1 MPMIMKSSE
10 SDTDILIFEPGMV
23 GHRLTW
29 LRYITE
35 DFLERGYKIT
45 WAVDFRPGAK
55 NIIEEQLA
63 GVRPQVSI
71 LSVFDEQGQWRGGSK
86 LKSLEEC
93 QRISQAKQVF
103 LNELDE
109 IASNLLRRAAMGLFP
124 SRALQGRLS
133 GVYFRPRF
141 LTAPRRPIGNIVKA
155 RGFRRL
161 CEQGWF
167 RHIYLVDEYLFSS
180 LKNEQGG
187 VFYFLPDPWS
197 GDYSCRS
204 EDARS
209 ALGIPMNKVV
219 FLHYG
224 MGDRRKGLHLV
235 VEALASSA
243 EDSVMYLLCAGDMGH
258 DRRLLEKLAALERR
272 GSAKLLNRY
281 VSDDEERLCFRAAD
295 GVLLPY
301 VHHYGSSGVLS
312 RAAAAGK
319 MVIVSDAG
327 LLARR
332 VRDHHLGFLFQT
344 NNVQELQQCMRQ
356 LVSLNQA
363 ERDHYHAMSLKYAGT
378 CSREAFRE
386 ALLAPLR
393 PSIHHLRHEA
403 LQQ

>member
-1 MPMIMKSSE
+1 MPIFMKLSG

-35 DFLERGYKIT
+35 DFLELGYKIT

-55 NIIEEQLA
+55 DIIEEQLA
-63 GVRPQVSI
+63 AVLPEVSI
-71 LSVFDEQGQWRGGSK
+71 LSVFNEEGQWRGGSK

-93 QRISQAKQVF
+93 QRICQANQVF
-103 LNELDE
+103 LNEFDE

-124 SRALQGRLS
+124 PHALKGRLS

-141 LTAPRRPIGNIVKA
+141 LTAPRWPIGNIMKTV
-155 RGFRRL
+155 GFRRL

-180 LKNEQGG
+180 QKNKQEGL
-187 VFYFLPDPWS
+187 FHFLPDPWS
-197 GDYSCRS
+197 GDYSL
-204 EDARS
+204 RS
-209 ALGIPMNKVV
+209 ADTRKALDIPLHKVV

-224 MGDRRKGLHLV
+224 MEDQRKGLHLV
-235 VEALASSA
+235 VEALEASAS
-243 EDSVMYLLCAGDMGH
+243 DSRIFLLCAGKISH
-258 DRRLLEKLAALERR
+258 DPRLLEKLAALESR
-272 GSAKLLNRY
+272 GMVKLINRY
-281 VSDDEERLCFRAAD
+281 VSDEEERLCFCAAD

-301 VHHYGSSGVLS
+301 IHHYGSSGVLS

-319 MVIVSDAG
+319 MVIVSDEG

-332 VRDHHLGFLFQT
+332 VRDHHLGLLFQT
-344 NNVQELQQCMRQ
+344 NDVHELRQRMRDV
-356 LVSLNQA
+356 VSLNQA
-363 ERDHYHAMSLKYAGT
+363 EWDQFRVMSLKYAGT

-386 ALLAPLR
+386 ALFAPLR
-393 PSIHHLRHEA
+393 SSIPH
-403 LQQ
+403 

>member
-1 MPMIMKSSE
+1 MSIFMKSSE

-23 GHRLTW
+23 GHRLAW
-29 LRYITE
+29 LQYITE
-35 DFLERGYKIT
+35 DFLGLGYKIT

-55 NIIEEQLA
+55 EIIEEQLA
-63 GVRPQVSI
+63 AVLPEVSI
-71 LSVFDEQGQWRGGSK
+71 LSVFDEKGQWRGGSK

-103 LNELDE
+103 LNEFDE

-141 LTAPRRPIGNIVKA
+141 LAAPRRPIGNIMKA
-155 RGFRRL
+155 TGFRRL

-180 LKNEQGG
+180 QKNKDKDL
-187 VFYFLPDPWS
+187 FYFLPDPWS
-197 GDYSCRS
+197 GDFSCHFA
-204 EDARS
+204 DARRI
-209 ALGIPMNKVV
+209 LDIPMNKVV

-235 VEALASSA
+235 VEALETLA
-243 EDSVMYLLCAGDMGH
+243 ENSGMFLLCAGNISH

-281 VSDDEERLCFRAAD
+281 VSDEEERLCFCAAD

-301 VHHYGSSGVLS
+301 IHHYGSSGVLS
-312 RAAAAGK
+312 RAAA
-319 MVIVSDAG
+319 
-327 LLARR
+327 
-332 VRDHHLGFLFQT
+332 
-344 NNVQELQQCMRQ
+344 
-356 LVSLNQA
+356 
-363 ERDHYHAMSLKYAGT
+363 
-378 CSREAFRE
+378 
-386 ALLAPLR
+386 
-393 PSIHHLRHEA
+393 
-403 LQQ
+403 

>member
-1 MPMIMKSSE
+1 MSIFMKSSE

-23 GHRLTW
+23 GHRLAW
-29 LRYITE
+29 LQYITE
-35 DFLERGYKIT
+35 DFLGLGYKIT

-55 NIIEEQLA
+55 EIIEEQLA
-63 GVRPQVSI
+63 AVLPEVSI
-71 LSVFDEQGQWRGGSK
+71 LSVFDEKGQWRGGSK

-103 LNELDE
+103 LNEFDE

-141 LTAPRRPIGNIVKA
+141 LAAPRRPIGNIMKA
-155 RGFRRL
+155 TGFRRL

-180 LKNEQGG
+180 QKNKDKDL
-187 VFYFLPDPWS
+187 FYFLPDPWS
-197 GDYSCRS
+197 GDFSCHFA
-204 EDARS
+204 DARRI
-209 ALGIPMNKVV
+209 LDIPMNKVV

-235 VEALASSA
+235 VEALA
-243 EDSVMYLLCAGDMGH
+243 EDSGMFLLCAGNISH

-281 VSDDEERLCFRAAD
+281 VSDEEERLCFCAAD

-301 VHHYGSSGVLS
+301 IHHYGSSGVLS

-319 MVIVSDAG
+319 MVIVSDEG

-332 VRDHHLGFLFQT
+332 VRDHHLGLLFQT
-344 NNVQELQQCMRQ
+344 NDVHELRQRMRDV
-356 LVSLNQA
+356 VSMNQA
-363 ERDHYHAMSLKYAGT
+363 ERDQFRVTSLKYAGT

-393 PSIHHLRHEA
+393 SSIPLK
-403 LQQ
+403 

>member
-1 MPMIMKSSE
+1 MIMKSSGSE
-10 SDTDILIFEPGMV
+10 KDILIFEPGMV

-45 WAVDFRPGAK
+45 WAVDGRPGAK
-55 NIIEEQLA
+55 DIIEERLA
-63 GVRPQVSI
+63 AVLPEVSI
-71 LSVFDEQGQWRGGSK
+71 LSVFNEQGRWRGGSK
-86 LKSLEEC
+86 LNALEEC
-93 QRISQAKQVF
+93 QRISQAKHVF

-180 LKNEQGG
+180 IKNKQAGL
-187 VFYFLPDPWS
+187 FHLLPDPWS

-209 ALGIPMNKVV
+209 ALGVPMNKVV

-243 EDSVMYLLCAGDMGH
+243 EDSGMYLLCAGDIGH

-281 VSDDEERLCFRAAD
+281 VSDDEERLCFCAAD

-301 VHHYGSSGVLS
+301 IHHYGSSGVLS

-319 MVIVSDAG
+319 MVIVSDEG

-332 VRDHHLGFLFQT
+332 VRDHHLGLLFQA
-344 NNVQELQQCMRQ
+344 NDVHELRQ
-356 LVSLNQA
+356 RMQDLVSLNQA
-363 ERDHYHAMSLKYAGT
+363 GRDPFREMALRYAGT
-378 CSREAFRE
+378 CSRAAFRE

-393 PSIHHLRHEA
+393 P
-403 LQQ
+403 

>member
-1 MPMIMKSSE
+1 MSIFMKSSE

-23 GHRLTW
+23 GHRLAW
-29 LRYITE
+29 LQYITE
-35 DFLERGYKIT
+35 DFLGLGYKIT

-55 NIIEEQLA
+55 EIIEEQLA
-63 GVRPQVSI
+63 AVLPEVSI
-71 LSVFDEQGQWRGGSK
+71 LSVFDEKGQWRGGSK

-103 LNELDE
+103 LNEFDE

-141 LTAPRRPIGNIVKA
+141 LAAPRRPIGNIMKA
-155 RGFRRL
+155 TGFRRL

-180 LKNEQGG
+180 QKNKDKDL
-187 VFYFLPDPWS
+187 FYFLPDPWS
-197 GDYSCRS
+197 GDFSCHFA
-204 EDARS
+204 DARRI
-209 ALGIPMNKVV
+209 LDIPMNKVV

-235 VEALASSA
+235 VEALGTLA
-243 EDSVMYLLCAGDMGH
+243 EDSGMFLLCAGNISH

-281 VSDDEERLCFRAAD
+281 VSDEEERLCFCAAD

-301 VHHYGSSGVLS
+301 IHHYGSSGVLS

-319 MVIVSDAG
+319 MIIVSDEG

-332 VRDHHLGFLFQT
+332 VRDHHLGLLFQT
-344 NNVQELQQCMRQ
+344 NDVHELRQRMRDV
-356 LVSLNQA
+356 VSLNQA
-363 ERDHYHAMSLKYAGT
+363 ERDQFRVTSLKYAGT

-393 PSIHHLRHEA
+393 SSIPLK
-403 LQQ
+403 

>member
-1 MPMIMKSSE
+1 
-10 SDTDILIFEPGMV
+10 MV

-35 DFLERGYKIT
+35 DFLEQGYKIT

-55 NIIEEQLA
+55 EIIEEQLA
-63 GVRPQVSI
+63 AVLSEVSI
-71 LSVFDEQGQWRGGSK
+71 LSVFNEKGQWRGGSK
-86 LKSLEEC
+86 LKSIEEC

-124 SRALQGRLS
+124 SQALQGRLS

-155 RGFRRL
+155 MGFRRL

-180 LKNEQGG
+180 LKNKQGG
-187 VFYFLPDPWS
+187 VFHFLPDPWS

-204 EDARS
+204 EDARR
-209 ALGIPMNKVV
+209 ALDIPINKVV

-235 VEALASSA
+235 VEALESLA
-243 EDSVMYLLCAGDMGH
+243 EDSGMFLLCAGNLSH
-258 DRRLLEKLAALERR
+258 DRRLLEKLAVLESR
-272 GSAKLLNRY
+272 GSVKLLNRY
-281 VSDDEERLCFRAAD
+281 VSDDEERLYFCAAD
-295 GVLLPY
+295 SVLLPY
-301 VHHYGSSGVLS
+301 IHHYGSSGVLS

-319 MVIVSDAG
+319 MVIVSDEG

-332 VRDHHLGFLFQT
+332 VRDHHLGLLFQA
-344 NNVQELQQCMRQ
+344 NDVHELRQ
-356 LVSLNQA
+356 RMKDAVSLNQA
-363 ERDHYHAMSLKYAGT
+363 ERDQLRLMSLRYAGT
-378 CSREAFRE
+378 CSRAAFRE

-393 PSIHHLRHEA
+393 PSRDLRHQA
-403 LQQ
+403 SQP